1 MTVNKTAPVA
11 VIIPCHDAEN
21 SLLRALES
29 VAGQTVPPAEVV
41 IADDAST
48 DGTPDLL
55 ARCVRE
61 PWPFALK
68 FVRMEQRSGP
78 GMARNAAWR
87 KISAASR
94 YVAFLDADDIWL
106 PRKLEIQMRWMEE
119 HPDYGWSAH
128 ACGVLSRTPSE
139 RERKDASGPEGVP
152 GFVPLSRQRLLF
164 RNPVA
169 TPAVMARC
177 PTPSPFRSDW
187 DRCEDLMLWLDWID
201 AGFAGALLD
210 APLALLGRPPKTPG
224 GLTGDL
230 RRMFASELRVFDT
243 LVSEQRMSACMAGLW
258 KAYAG
263 GRFQLRLLRA

>member
-1 MTVNKTAPVA
+1 VSVTSAIS
-11 VIIPCHDAEN
+11 VIVPCHDAEN
-21 SLLRALES
+21 TILRALQS
-29 VAGQTVPPAEVV
+29 VAGQTVHPAEVV

-48 DGTPDLL
+48 DGTPNLL
-55 ARCVRE
+55 AQCGRE

-68 FVRMEQRSGP
+68 VVRIERRSGP

-87 KISAASR
+87 EISTASR

-106 PRKLEIQMRWMEE
+106 PHKLEIQMRWMES
-119 HPDYGWSAH
+119 HPAYGWSAH
-128 ACGVLSRTPSE
+128 ACDVLSRRPPE
-139 RERKDASGPEGVP
+139 KKAPAGPEGVP
-152 GFVPLSRQRLLF
+152 GFAPISRRRLLF

-177 PTPSPFRSDW
+177 PAPSRFRSDW
-187 DRCEDLMLWLDWID
+187 DRCEDLILWLDWID

-230 RRMFASELRVFDT
+230 RLMFASEVRVLDT
-243 LVSEQRMSACMAGLW
+243 LVSERRMSACMASLW
-258 KAYAG
+258 KVFAG
-263 GRFQLRLLRA
+263 GRFQVRMLRA

>member
-1 MTVNKTAPVA
+1 VSTVAPVS
-11 VIIPCHDAEN
+11 VIVPCHNAEDTI
-21 SLLRALES
+21 LRALES
-29 VAGQTVPPAEVV
+29 VAGQTVHPAEVV

-48 DGTPDLL
+48 DDTPELL
-55 ARCVRE
+55 ARCRRQ

-68 FVRMEQRSGP
+68 GVRMEQLSGP

-87 KISAASR
+87 EISASSR

-106 PRKLEIQMRWMEE
+106 PGKLEIQMQWMDS

-128 ACGVLSRTPSE
+128 TCGVLARMPAK
-139 RERKDASGPEGVP
+139 RKHLAVAEGVF

-177 PTPSPFRSDW
+177 PAPSRFRSDW
-187 DRCEDLMLWLDWID
+187 DRCEDLMLWLDWLD
-201 AGFAGALLD
+201 AGFTGALLD

-243 LVSEQRMSACMAGLW
+243 LVSERRMSACMASLW
-258 KAYAG
+258 KVFAG
-263 GRFQLRLLRA
+263 GRFQVRMLRT